1 MLFRILKLLGIDIP
15 ARMAEARIDLEER
28 FDLAK
33 DSVQQA
39 AQTAAVVATLF
50 VLASLA
56 SLAAFGVSLVAL
68 YSWVSSNYGQ
78 FYGLAAVGGVLLLIA
93 IITFAAA
100 LSKGNSWRDENARRV
115 TARRRDFARTH
126 AQRVAAAAEVLET
139 PKITP
144 LPPPPQ
150 ASGATPASDLIEPL
164 VWALCGAIKL
174 PTMGNPTLDGL
185 LARLRT
191 SAAGV
196 ADESVEA
203 LVRAVR
209 YGNRPQL
216 FAALGGA
223 MFVGWLL
230 GRHESPNSTSSEA
243 K

>member
-1 MLFRILKLLGIDIP
+1 MLFRILKLVGIDIP
-15 ARMAEARIDLEER
+15 AGMAEVRIDLEER

-50 VLASLA
+50 FLA
-56 SLAAFGVSLVAL
+56 SLAALAAFAVGLIAL

-78 FYGLAAVGGVLLLIA
+78 FYGLAAIGGVLLLIA
-93 IITFAAA
+93 FIAFAAA
-100 LSKGNSWRDENARRV
+100 LSKGNLWRDENARRV
-115 TARRRDFARTH
+115 TAKRRDLARTH
-126 AQRVAAAAEVLET
+126 AQRVAAAAEALET
-139 PKITP
+139 PKTTP

-150 ASGATPASDLIEPL
+150 PSGATAASDLIEPL
-164 VWALCGAIKL
+164 VWALSGTIKL
-174 PTMGNPTLDGL
+174 PTMGNPTVDEL
-185 LARLRT
+185 LARLRS

-209 YGNRPQL
+209 YGGRPQV

-230 GRHESPNSTSSEA
+230 GRQEAPHSTSFEA

>member
-1 MLFRILKLLGIDIP
+1 MLFRILKLFGIDIP
-15 ARMAEARIDLEER
+15 ARMAEVRIDLEER
-28 FDLAK
+28 LDVAK

-39 AQTAAVVATLF
+39 AQTAAVVAALLF
-50 VLASLA
+50 FAG
-56 SLAAFGVSLVAL
+56 LAALAVFGICLIAL

-78 FYGLAAVGGVLLLIA
+78 FYGLAAVGGILLLIA
-93 IITFAAA
+93 TITFAVA
-100 LSKGNSWRDENARRV
+100 LSKVNSWRDENARRA
-115 TARRRDFARTH
+115 TAKRRDLARTH
-126 AQRVAAAAEVLET
+126 AQRVAAATEALEA

-150 ASGATPASDLIEPL
+150 ASGATAASDLLEPL
-164 VWALCGAIKL
+164 VWALSGTIKL
-174 PTMGNPTLDGL
+174 PNMEDPTMDELF
-185 LARLRT
+185 ARLRR

-209 YGNRPQL
+209 SGDRPQL

-223 MFVGWLL
+223 MFAGWLL
-230 GRHESPNSTSSEA
+230 GRHRPQNSTFFEA